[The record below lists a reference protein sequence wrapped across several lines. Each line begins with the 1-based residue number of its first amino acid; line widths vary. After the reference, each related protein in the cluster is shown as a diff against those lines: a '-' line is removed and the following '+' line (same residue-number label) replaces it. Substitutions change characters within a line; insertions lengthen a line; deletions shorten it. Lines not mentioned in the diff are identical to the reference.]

1 MLEIDLGLYS
11 DFSVNKISV
20 EINEN
25 CDIFFQSLLLFFFLL
40 IVTVREYTWTYFYK
54 CIPQINIF
62 HFNYFIV

>member
-25 CDIFFQSLLLFFFLL
+25 CDIFFQSLLLFFFPVDSHCER
-40 IVTVREYTWTYFYK
+40 IYMD
-54 CIPQINIF
+54 IF
-62 HFNYFIV
+62 L